1 MNYFLIVAVIVLT
14 IFFVIEIRRS
24 LSRSKKT
31 VELIQKYIN
40 DKKNPQLI
48 DEMFQFAINDR
59 RLSRIVK
66 KYNADKNDF
75 AALYKKLLLWADF
88 KKYNRF
94 VPINSFFYASALEY
108 LLSHKNDDAKSLAQK
123 MLHYFHI

>member
-1 MNYFLIVAVIVLT
+1 MTGILLIFLIALS
-14 IFFVIEIRRS
+14 IFFIIEIRRS
-24 LSRSKKT
+24 LTRSKRT
-31 VELIQKYIN
+31 VELIDKYWN
-40 DKKNPQLI
+40 DKNSPKLI
-48 DEMFQFAINDR
+48 DEMFEYALNDR
-59 RLSRIVK
+59 RLSKIVK

-123 MLHYFHI
+123 MLNYFHI

>member
-59 RLSRIVK
+59 RL
-66 KYNADKNDF
+66 
-75 AALYKKLLLWADF
+75 
-88 KKYNRF
+88 
-94 VPINSFFYASALEY
+94 
-108 LLSHKNDDAKSLAQK
+108 
-123 MLHYFHI
+123 